1 MEKLSRH
8 FPTAAKQQASFTRPL
23 YQGSGSCNVQN
34 HFLFFFIKKKE
45 KPRTTS
51 KVAKVFNV
59 EVKRGSDTAARDPFS
74 RQVVA
79 AGERGDRYCLTIVII
94 PLCEIT

>member
-1 MEKLSRH
+1 MFKTI
-8 FPTAAKQQASFTRPL
+8 FF
-23 YQGSGSCNVQN
+23 
-34 HFLFFFIKKKE
+34 FFFIKKKE

>member
-1 MEKLSRH
+1 MFK
-8 FPTAAKQQASFTRPL
+8 TRVFL
-23 YQGSGSCNVQN
+23 Y
-34 HFLFFFIKKKE
+34 LKKKE

-51 KVAKVFNV
+51 EEAKAFNV
-59 EVKRGSDTAARDPFS
+59 EVKRGSDTEARDPFS

-79 AGERGDRYCLTIVII
+79 AGERGDQYCLTIAII